1 MSGRL
6 IVLEGLDGSGK
17 ATQAA
22 LLEEALRR
30 EGKPVKKVSF
40 PDYASDS
47 SALVRMYLSGQF
59 GSRPDDVNPWA
70 ASCFYSVDRYA
81 SYKAGWGE
89 FYQKG
94 GTVLADRYTTSNAI
108 HQCAKLPPEEWD
120 GYLDWLF
127 EFEYQ
132 KLGIPAPAAVI
143 YLRVDPALSQKLM
156 SGRYGGD
163 EAKKDIHEKD
173 QEYLARSRRAADYC
187 AKKLGWRTL
196 ESAPEGVMLPPE
208 EIAQKVR
215 QLLADL

>member
-70 ASCFYSVDRYA
+70 ASCFYAVDR
-81 SYKAGWGE
+81 
-89 FYQKG
+89 
-94 GTVLADRYTTSNAI
+94 
-108 HQCAKLPPEEWD
+108 
-120 GYLDWLF
+120 
-127 EFEYQ
+127 
-132 KLGIPAPAAVI
+132 
-143 YLRVDPALSQKLM
+143 
-156 SGRYGGD
+156 
-163 EAKKDIHEKD
+163 
-173 QEYLARSRRAADYC
+173 
-187 AKKLGWRTL
+187 
-196 ESAPEGVMLPPE
+196 
-208 EIAQKVR
+208 
-215 QLLADL
+215 

>member
-70 ASCFYSVDRYA
+70 ASCFYAVDRYA

-94 GTVLADRYTTSNAI
+94 GTVLADRYTTS
-108 HQCAKLPPEEWD
+108 
-120 GYLDWLF
+120 
-127 EFEYQ
+127 
-132 KLGIPAPAAVI
+132 APNCPRKSGTDTWTGS
-143 YLRVDPALSQKLM
+143 LNLSTR
-156 SGRYGGD
+156 SWASRRRRRSSTCGWTRPS
-163 EAKKDIHEKD
+163 
-173 QEYLARSRRAADYC
+173 ARS
-187 AKKLGWRTL
+187 
-196 ESAPEGVMLPPE
+196 
-208 EIAQKVR
+208 
-215 QLLADL
+215 